1 MIVKKKIFNKFYLK
15 AKLETVKN
23 ILDKDKGKKK
33 KKKKKKKKVKFAK
46 DINMEETKIDENNK
60 DEGDDVSKMNNN

>member
-33 KKKKKKKKVKFAK
+33 KKKKKKVKFAK

-60 DEGDDVSKMNNN
+60 DEGDDVIKMNNN

>member
-33 KKKKKKKKVKFAK
+33 KKKKKKVKFAK

-60 DEGDDVSKMNNN
+60 DEGENESKMNNN